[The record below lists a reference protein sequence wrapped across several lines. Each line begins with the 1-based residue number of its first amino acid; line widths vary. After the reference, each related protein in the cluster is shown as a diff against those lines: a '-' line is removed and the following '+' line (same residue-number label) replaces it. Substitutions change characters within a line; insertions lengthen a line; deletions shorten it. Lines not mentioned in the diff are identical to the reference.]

1 MQQKKLQ
8 KKKANKYQ
16 HSKNRTEYPK
26 WPKFQTV
33 YWMCYWI
40 KKIKDRRRQNRQTG
54 RSNIGTIN
62 GENSSKSNETKDIKA
77 QIQENRITKVE
88 WTPKKRKEKD
98 KLTYNSQISENLR

>member
-1 MQQKKLQ
+1 
-8 KKKANKYQ
+8 
-16 HSKNRTEYPK
+16 
-26 WPKFQTV
+26 
-33 YWMCYWI
+33 MCYWI

-88 WTPKKRKEKD
+88 
-98 KLTYNSQISENLR
+98 